1 MARKRGNLKHVVK
14 ASLEVPGL
22 AKAGS
27 SLSLR
32 LFARGEKLGEISLG
46 RGSLY
51 WYGRYRQKRK
61 RISWTRFFSCFV
73 IAISTGARVASEQAK
88 CCRTR
93 GCAPPLPSGFDQL
106 RGHRHGA
113 GARLGMHAA
122 AWSARAATNRIRA
135 HATRA

>member
-1 MARKRGNLKHVVK
+1 MAKRKASLKHTVR

-32 LFARGEKLGEISLG
+32 LYGRGGKLGEITLG

-61 RISWTRFFSCFV
+61 RISWTRF
-73 IAISTGARVASEQAK
+73 A
-88 CCRTR
+88 
-93 GCAPPLPSGFDQL
+93 DMMD
-106 RGHRHGA
+106 
-113 GARLGMHAA
+113 RLAYG
-122 AWSARAATNRIRA
+122 R
-135 HATRA
+135 

>member
-1 MARKRGNLKHVVK
+1 MAKRRAKPKHTVR

-32 LFARGEKLGEISLG
+32 LYARGGKLGEITLG

-61 RISWTRFFSCFV
+61 RISWTKFADMMDELAYGKR
-73 IAISTGARVASEQAK
+73 
-88 CCRTR
+88 
-93 GCAPPLPSGFDQL
+93 
-106 RGHRHGA
+106 
-113 GARLGMHAA
+113 
-122 AWSARAATNRIRA
+122 
-135 HATRA
+135 